1 MKDIIPII
9 IVTGIICFFSRAC
22 KWLDIFC
29 SCYESIRSSKKFIIS
44 EKNHTT
50 YIRDRNIAM
59 WKLGWI
65 ILVWLLPIFMII
77 WLIFPGYKNET
88 LFFYLFILFIHIL
101 STISTIETPMILY
114 YGSPIAIFILLLN
127 FKEVQSI
134 KGILMMIGLSL
145 VSYIILWIE
154 LPLPT
159 IRRIVSCSKIV
170 DRMLLIIG
178 PLITL
183 ILHIS
188 NKDVIEPIN
197 KMLINSD
204 PRIIDIWAK
213 YAIIFPVIYNIT
225 GLTFSVAVERG
236 ESKAKRIYEKI
247 MRQEHTVYSDLQ
259 DCILYGGEKYQSE
272 IFCCKKYFD
281 IIRNEEKS
289 TLLQSER

>member
-1 MKDIIPII
+1 
-9 IVTGIICFFSRAC
+9 
-22 KWLDIFC
+22 
-29 SCYESIRSSKKFIIS
+29 
-44 EKNHTT
+44 
-50 YIRDRNIAM
+50 
-59 WKLGWI
+59 
-65 ILVWLLPIFMII
+65 
-77 WLIFPGYKNET
+77 
-88 LFFYLFILFIHIL
+88 
-101 STISTIETPMILY
+101 MILY

-145 VSYIILWIE
+145 VPYIILWIE

-159 IRRIVSCSKIV
+159 IRRIVSCRKIV
-170 DRMLLIIG
+170 DRMLVIIG
-178 PLITL
+178 ALITL
-183 ILHIS
+183 ILRIS
-188 NKDVIEPIN
+188 YKDVIEPIN

-213 YAIIFPVIYNIT
+213 YAIIFPVIYYIT
-225 GLTFSVAVERG
+225 GWRFSVAVERG
-236 ESKAKRIYEKI
+236 ESKAKTIYEKI